1 LRIETLIKSFLPHGT
16 WSHAEYLEALAAA
29 DRDEAEPQPRLW
41 HSKPPCLATDAFAI
55 AAALL
60 QRSGAYH
67 HVIPENSGTRLGR
80 SLPVSETQREDWRKA
95 GAAWRGDG
103 KAQIPAPPRQ
113 VTQAWAGIW
122 RSRNE
127 DVYSSLSVNDPP
139 PSWWQHALALLCI
152 ADEAARD
159 LGFEVPE
166 RTQKSAMAAFIETGL
181 RKSIEQEYT
190 FTFARVDPDIACVLP
205 KSRTPRVGLT
215 LRSLS
220 HNLALLPPRGLARAY
235 WIPAP
240 ELAPP
245 PPPTVTAA
253 SSKTAKPNPL
263 PAAKPFNVLLIPMPF
278 SVRASAFCAIPAN
291 EDHWGWF
298 GLEPHWCA
306 RSSDCNDLTNDGAM
320 KDFWNFIDELL
331 RSTRK
336 DLGAVHAVVL
346 PELALSYSVFEDL
359 ARRLAETTDVELL
372 VSGVFD
378 SNWAGDSANPRHG
391 NFAAM
396 AQLVVGPDG
405 KRIPLMSVREKHHRW
420 RLDRSQ
426 INAYALG
433 SSLDPNRKWWEK
445 LDIAS
450 RSVDVFVIRGVATVT
465 ALICEDLARN
475 DPCQELVRGVG
486 PNLVFALLMDGA
498 QLKQRWPARYATV
511 LAEDPGTSVLTLT
524 SRGMLERSNAT
535 GQLPR
540 SSKIGLWRDDTND
553 AVELELPSDAQ
564 ALCITL
570 QPTAYEEH
578 SLDGRGDGLSAQ
590 SWRLAGITPV
600 RVKDQTKCAGLLSGT
615 WGT

>member
-1 LRIETLIKSFLPHGT
+1 MRA
-16 WSHAEYLEALAAA
+16 WSGIWGARDAEVYSQL
-29 DRDEAEPQPRLW
+29 DVHD
-41 HSKPPCLATDAFAI
+41 
-55 AAALL
+55 
-60 QRSGAYH
+60 
-67 HVIPENSGTRLGR
+67 
-80 SLPVSETQREDWRKA
+80 
-95 GAAWRGDG
+95 
-103 KAQIPAPPRQ
+103 APP
-113 VTQAWAGIW
+113 T
-122 RSRNE
+122 
-127 DVYSSLSVNDPP
+127 
-139 PSWWQHALALLCI
+139 WWPHALALLCI

-166 RTQKSAMAAFIETGL
+166 RTQKSAMAAFIEAGL
-181 RKSIEQEYT
+181 RERVEQEYT
-190 FTFARVDPDIACVLP
+190 FTFSRVDPDIACVLP

-240 ELAPP
+240 DLAPAPMPVAPSPAVVP
-245 PPPTVTAA
+245 PSVRAPT
-253 SSKTAKPNPL
+253 
-263 PAAKPFNVLLIPMPF
+263 KPFNVLLLPMPF
-278 SVRASAFCAIPAN
+278 SVRASAFSPVPAN

-298 GLEPHWCA
+298 GLEPHWCPA
-306 RSSDCNDLTNDGAM
+306 SAKCGDLANDPAM
-320 KDFWNFIDELL
+320 KTFWKFVDELL
-331 RSTRK
+331 DQVRK
-336 DLGAVHAVVL
+336 DLGGVHAVVL
-346 PELALSYSVFEDL
+346 PELALSYRVFDDL
-359 ARRLAETTDVELL
+359 ARRLAESADVELL

-378 SNWAGDSANPRHG
+378 SHWAGDGTNPRHG

-396 AQLVVGPDG
+396 AQFVTGADG
-405 KRIPLMSVREKHHRW
+405 KRTPTMSVREKHHRW

-524 SRGMLERSNAT
+524 SRGMLERANAT

-540 SSKIGLWRDDTND
+540 SAKIGLWRDDAND
-553 AVELELPSDAQ
+553 AIELELPVDAQ

-578 SLDGRGDGLSAQ
+578 SLDGRGDGTSAQ
-590 SWRLAGITPV
+590 SWRLAGVTPV
-600 RVKDQTKCAGLLSGT
+600 RVGDPSDYSHLLAGA
-615 WGT
+615 WA